1 MFHCRQTELSKLNQR
16 YHQHK
21 FECVI
26 IYGRRRV
33 GKTAII
39 NEFTKDKPTIYFSA
53 LNSSSQKNLAELSR
67 AIFYYTTP
75 SLSAAPTYNSYADA
89 LDAIT
94 KLAEQQQFV
103 LVIDEYPYLV
113 AAEDSIS
120 SRLQH
125 IIDHKWCNTSIF
137 LILCGSSMSFMEK
150 QVLGYESPLY
160 GRRTAQFKIE
170 PLTYRET
177 AEFNPDLSNE
187 ENAIIYGIT
196 GGIPHYI
203 NKLNPGNGIDAAL
216 LNNLFDRSAY
226 LYEEPEN
233 LLKQELREPAMY
245 NSIITVIAN
254 GASKLSEIASQAGI
268 ETAVCTKYVKV
279 LMELGILGKETPITD
294 NSSRKTLYFI
304 KDTFFCFWYRFIPI
318 NYAAIHSGKISR
330 LYEHTV
336 KNKLHEYMGVV
347 FERMCMDYL
356 MRYADDLPV
365 PLMNTGHWWGTD
377 HKKRKQVEIDIVGQP
392 LPGINTY
399 IIGSCKFRNEKIGIK
414 ELTLLKEYA
423 AVFGKGRDYIYY
435 IFSLSGFTDEL
446 LCAQENGD
454 VHLVTLD
461 DMYVIQM
468 CEINSID

>member
-1 MFHCRQTELSKLNQR
+1 MFYCRQTELSKLNQR
-16 YHQHK
+16 YQQRN
-21 FECVI
+21 FECVV

-67 AIFYYTTP
+67 AIFYYASPTISATP
-75 SLSAAPTYNSYADA
+75 VYNSYADA

-103 LVIDEYPYLV
+103 LVIDEYPYLA

-187 ENAIIYGIT
+187 ENAIVYGIT
-196 GGIPHYI
+196 GGVPHYI
-203 NKLNPGNGIDAAL
+203 NKLEAGNDIDNAL
-216 LNNLFDRSAY
+216 LTNLFDRSAY

-245 NSIITVIAN
+245 NTIITVIAN

-294 NSSRKTLYFI
+294 DSSRKTLYFI
-304 KDTFFCFWYRFIPI
+304 KDTFFRFWYRFIPV
-318 NYAAIHSGKISR
+318 NYAAIHSGRMSL

-336 KNKLHEYMGVV
+336 KDKLHEYMGIV
-347 FERMCMDYL
+347 FERMCIDYL

-365 PLMNTGHWWGTD
+365 PLMNIGHWWGTD
-377 HKKRKQVEIDIVGQP
+377 NKKRKQVEIDIVGQP
-392 LPGINTY
+392 FPGVNTY

-423 AVFGKGRDYIYY
+423 AVFGKGSDYVYY
-435 IFSLSGFTDEL
+435 IFSLGGFTDEL
-446 LCAQENGD
+446 LRAQENGI
-454 VHLVTLD
+454 VRLVTLD
-461 DMYVIQM
+461 DMY
-468 CEINSID
+468 